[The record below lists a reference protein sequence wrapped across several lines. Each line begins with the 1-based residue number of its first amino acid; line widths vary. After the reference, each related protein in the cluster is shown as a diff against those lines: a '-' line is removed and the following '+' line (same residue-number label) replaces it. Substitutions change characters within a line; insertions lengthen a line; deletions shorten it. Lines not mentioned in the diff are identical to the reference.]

1 MNPKLCP
8 ILWYFSFMYDNMSLQ
23 LFIIITLGVKCGTQ
37 LQNVLKLPRKSQLGT
52 KYLKKN
58 QIP

>member
-1 MNPKLCP
+1 
-8 ILWYFSFMYDNMSLQ
+8 MYDNMSLQ

-52 KYLKKN
+52 KYLKKT